1 MPSAD
6 LKLGVSLSTD
16 HTNLLARARHAEDL
30 GLESVWLADVL
41 IGDGSPSLEAIVGL
55 SAVAAVTSRVRLG
68 FGTLV
73 LPIRPLALLGAQIQG
88 LQHISD
94 GRLLL
99 GIGSG
104 GYFEAPFWQATGVPR
119 TRRGRLTDAALVAL
133 PGLIGGRETTLD
145 GGNAL
150 TLAPPAK
157 VPPILVGGSS
167 SVAIRRAV
175 EYGDAWF
182 PSLITPR
189 MLAAGG
195 SQLREAAETAG
206 RTAPG
211 VTVGGNASLGE
222 VDRSAREAFVRVLT
236 ETYSVPA
243 EEAGDVPIDGS
254 PRQVAEHLAALADAG
269 AERVVIAFGG
279 NDWMRQAEL
288 LAEAHALLA

>member
-16 HTNLLARARHAEDL
+16 HTDLLARARHAEDL

-119 TRRGRLTDAALVAL
+119 TQRGRLTDAALVAL
-133 PGLIGGRETTLD
+133 PGLIGGQETTLD
-145 GGNAL
+145 GDHTL
-150 TLAPPAK
+150 TLAPAAK

-189 MLAAGG
+189 MLAAGR

-211 VTVGGNASLGE
+211 VTVGGNASLGK
-222 VDRSAREAFVRVLT
+222 VDRSAREAFVRALT

-243 EEAGDVPIDGS
+243 EVAGDVPIDGS